1 MGMFYDKDWNYI
13 GDQPSPSK
21 GNGNGKKKSKIRKIA
36 SKAKEQIGKLDADV
50 LERLSGNFSDF
61 SKLSASPNLSGGG
74 QIQSQGGPEKVAFR
88 ADQYDEKAKKLLDQ
102 LNA

>member
-1 MGMFYDKDWNYI
+1 MGMYYDKEGNYI
-13 GDQPSPSK
+13 GDQPSK
-21 GNGNGKKKSKIRKIA
+21 GNGKGKKPSKIRKIA